1 VAVLNVSAIPQ
12 TPEKVI
18 MGVGIVFGIGF
29 ICLILWTLYQAYVN
43 K

>member
-1 VAVLNVSAIPQ
+1 MNVSAIPQ

-29 ICLILWTLYQAYVN
+29 FCLIVWTGYQYIMSR
-43 K
+43 